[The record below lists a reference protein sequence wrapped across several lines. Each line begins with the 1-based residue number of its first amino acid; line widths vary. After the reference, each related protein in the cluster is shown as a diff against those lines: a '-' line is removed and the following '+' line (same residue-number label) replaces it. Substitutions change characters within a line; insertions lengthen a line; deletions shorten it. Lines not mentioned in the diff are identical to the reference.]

1 MSAAKSFVASSDRED
16 GDMSRIGSNPV
27 AIPDGVDVTIAGGVV
42 TAKGK
47 NGEQAVAILEN
58 IEVEMADGSIT
69 VKPLAKTK
77 RARQAWGTTRALIA
91 NAIVGAS
98 TGFTRR
104 LEVNGVGYRA
114 QVQGSTLKLSL
125 GYSHDVNFPIP
136 SDVKIAVE
144 GDRNNIIAV
153 SGASKQRVGQVAS
166 EIRAWR
172 PPEPYKG
179 KGVKYADEYI
189 LRKEGKK
196 K

>member
-1 MSAAKSFVASSDRED
+1 
-16 GDMSRIGSNPV
+16 MSRIGVNPV
-27 AIPDGVDVTIAGGVV
+27 TIPSGVEVALANGVV

-47 NGEQAVAILEN
+47 NGEQVVKVLEN
-58 IEVEMADGSIT
+58 VEVSIENGKVS
-69 VKPLAKTK
+69 VKPLKTTK

-91 NAIVGAS
+91 NAIKGAGE
-98 TGFTRR
+98 GFTRR

-125 GYSHDVNFPIP
+125 GFSHDVNYPIP
-136 SDVKIAVE
+136 SDLKIAIE
-144 GDRNNIIAV
+144 GDRNNIIAI
-153 SGASKQRVGQVAS
+153 SGASKQRVGQIAS
-166 EIRAWR
+166 EIRGFR

-179 KGVKYADEYI
+179 KGVKYAEETI